1 MKEFQKTLLTLS
13 QIPDEKTCSLIMSQP
28 EENGPPGV
36 LNEKFIFFQAPVK
49 DYYRVLDFPIQL
61 WQQVY
66 SNKFA

>member
-1 MKEFQKTLLTLS
+1 
-13 QIPDEKTCSLIMSQP
+13 MSQP

-61 WQQVY
+61 WQRVY